1 MLFFPGEYY
10 LGFRHGRG
18 QLIYPNNVLYV
29 GEWKWDKVGH
39 VGVCVD
45 VISVTIYANYFTKAA

>member
-1 MLFFPGEYY
+1 MDLFLGEYY

-29 GEWKWDKVGH
+29 GEWKWDKVGKSRTEKDMI
-39 VGVCVD
+39 GQND
-45 VISVTIYANYFTKAA
+45 VIGHNML